1 MSQDTSRNVGMLC
14 SSILILCLL
23 HPFKHCEPPIAS
35 TRRKKIPHSASEIEN
50 VQRDQIGPST
60 DILLVGHKEI
70 RQREF
75 PLGRSLGD
83 KQVGRQLAILPR
95 RAIREHSDTSRDARP
110 CRSNDRVGYEQGL
123 LKNPAQSPNTQRSLA
138 NHE

>member
-1 MSQDTSRNVGMLC
+1 MSHNPSRNMGMLC
-14 SSILILCLL
+14 ASTLILCLL

-35 TRRKKIPHSASEIEN
+35 TRRKKIPYSAGEIEN

-75 PLGRSLGD
+75 PLGRSQSNE
-83 KQVGRQLAILPR
+83 QVGEGNLPYCS
-95 RAIREHSDTSRDARP
+95 AADWLVAATAACPFEKASA
-110 CRSNDRVGYEQGL
+110 
-123 LKNPAQSPNTQRSLA
+123 LA
-138 NHE
+138 N